1 MPKIQQGA
9 AGRCHR
15 DSPDAVACIHTCT
28 SSAGHTHGHQSL
40 HPRACRLHM
49 SGSLGSKSFY
59 ISVMLWHAK
68 KWDRVGLVFF
78 FNREERKEIREISV

>member
-1 MPKIQQGA
+1 MP
-9 AGRCHR
+9 R

-28 SSAGHTHGHQSL
+28 SSAGHSHGHQSL

-49 SGSLGSKSFY
+49 SGSLGSKSFD

-68 KWDRVGLVFF
+68 KWGRVGLFF
-78 FNREERKEIREISV
+78 FFFIGKKGRKLAGFLFDMNIL